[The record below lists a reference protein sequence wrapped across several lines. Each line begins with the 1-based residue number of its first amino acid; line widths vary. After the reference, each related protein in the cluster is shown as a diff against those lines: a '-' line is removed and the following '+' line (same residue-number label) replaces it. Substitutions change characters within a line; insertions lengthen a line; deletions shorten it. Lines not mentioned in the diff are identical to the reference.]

1 MSKTFQ
7 PDSLHPYIMD
17 ARLKKATGSGGIS
30 SIPIA
35 SAETLGGIKV
45 PADSGIT
52 VDADGAISVGSTL
65 STTEH
70 KTGSKWLDGKDI
82 YRKAIALDV
91 TSLSSSTTIEVL
103 DDVTSMSLITNAGLV
118 VKASAEIGFD
128 HVLCYMNIVDNK
140 LYIKAASTWNNITD
154 ATLIIEYTKVT
165 E

>member
-30 SIPIA
+30 DIPIA
-35 SAETLGGIKV
+35 SADTLGVVKAGDGV
-45 PADSGIT
+45 T
-52 VDADGAISVGSTL
+52 VDADGAISAGGTL

-82 YRKAIALDV
+82 YRKAIPINES
-91 TSLSSSTTIEVL
+91 SLSSSTIEVL
-103 DDVTSMSLITNAGLV
+103 VDVASMSLITKAGLV
-118 VKASAEIGFD
+118 VKASTEIGFD
-128 HVLCYMNIVDNK
+128 PALCYMNIVDNK
-140 LYIKAASTWNNITD
+140 LYMKPTSTWNNITD

>member
-30 SIPIA
+30 NIPIA
-35 SAETLGGIKV
+35 SAVTLGVVKAGDGVSIDTDGTISAGGI
-45 PADSGIT
+45 
-52 VDADGAISVGSTL
+52 L

-82 YRKAIALDV
+82 YRKAISLDE
-91 TSLSSSTTIEVL
+91 TSLSSNTTIEVL

-128 HVLCYMNIVDNK
+128 HALCYMNIVDNK
-140 LYIKAASTWNNITD
+140 LYMKATSTWNNITD